1 MTKSLSGSQS
11 NRAKLLSH
19 NYDAEEDNAPLRL
32 PEWVKRS
39 VLNTTENRETRLI
52 LKEQKL
58 NTICESGRCPNKGE
72 CWAKGTATFMLMGSL
87 CTRTC
92 RFCAVNKGM
101 PAPLEEDEPE
111 RIATAAAKMGLK
123 HVVLTSVNRDDLPDQ
138 GANHFARTITAIKAA
153 IPGVAVEVLTPDF
166 QGRRDALEIVL
177 AAYPVVYNHN
187 VETVPRLYKRVRPGS
202 KYDRSLKVLAMA
214 KEITKDVPTKSGLM
228 LGVGETFDEV
238 REVMRDLRAIDCDF
252 LTLGQYLRPTR
263 DQLPV
268 KRYVEPAEFDE
279 LAAYG
284 WEIGFKMVHAGPLVR
299 SSYHAE
305 ELASQL

>member
-92 RFCAVNKGM
+92 RFCAVNKGL

-111 RIATAAAKMGLK
+111 RIATAAAKMGLR

>member
-1 MTKSLSGSQS
+1 
-11 NRAKLLSH
+11 
-19 NYDAEEDNAPLRL
+19 
-32 PEWVKRS
+32 
-39 VLNTTENRETRLI
+39 
-52 LKEQKL
+52 
-58 NTICESGRCPNKGE
+58 
-72 CWAKGTATFMLMGSL
+72 
-87 CTRTC
+87 
-92 RFCAVNKGM
+92 
-101 PAPLEEDEPE
+101 
-111 RIATAAAKMGLK
+111 
-123 HVVLTSVNRDDLPDQ
+123 
-138 GANHFARTITAIKAA
+138 
-153 IPGVAVEVLTPDF
+153 
-166 QGRRDALEIVL
+166 
-177 AAYPVVYNHN
+177 
-187 VETVPRLYKRVRPGS
+187 
-202 KYDRSLKVLAMA
+202 
-214 KEITKDVPTKSGLM
+214 M

>member
-123 HVVLTSVNRDDLPDQ
+123 HVVLTSVNRDDLLDQ